1 MKNLFKDT
9 LQELL
14 EAELDENL
22 RYEKYEYSDEPKN
35 NYRNGSLKKTVHS
48 TAGDIELSVPRDR
61 NGEFEIVIVEK
72 GEKDISGIEEK
83 LIRMY
88 ARGTSNKRMA
98 NNTFRLMYILLCLF
112 DTTYFYVKDGGVIIS
127 EFSVFF

>member
-61 NGEFEIVIVEK
+61 NGEL
-72 GEKDISGIEEK
+72 